1 MLGFCG
7 SHKDYI
13 TFVLTQ
19 LRALAQTRPD
29 QIEEH
34 REAVMKMLILNL
46 DPLIPLIAP
55 LYSPT
60 GRPAEMQPEIFRSF
74 VLMEHM
80 HIPLD
85 NWVEKLS
92 LNPVLRAIAG
102 FTPENMPQTSSYYDF
117 INRIVPLDE
126 HAQRR
131 PVKVKPKEKLKKG
144 EKLPPKNP
152 GVVADLVKQ
161 VVSDEK
167 RFLKR
172 LSRRCERFL
181 QRIFARVAV
190 DASVSLGLIPDSV
203 SVSGDGTCIKTGA
216 SPYGKK
222 VCKCKEK
229 GMYKCACDRKYSD
242 PNATWGWD
250 SHNGCYYYGYTGYF
264 ISTYNRDLKLD
275 LPLYLRLVQANR
287 HDSVSA
293 VIALNEF
300 RELNPKLNIDTFVS
314 DSASDNYATYELL
327 DHWGVNAVIALNDK
341 NKGNFKYPPAI
352 RMNDNGV
359 PICQRGFEMVYN
371 GYCKNRNRLKWRCCR
386 SFYRDGLN
394 FFPPCE
400 GCSKSPYGRVVYTK
414 PDWDLRLFTRIPRGS
429 QAWKSK
435 MKERTAAERVN
446 DRILHDY
453 GVEGGHVRGKKRIS
467 FMVTL
472 AAVNIHLDAQIKVI
486 DFQSFSGISQFLCKP
501 CAA

>member
-1 MLGFCG
+1 MLGYCRN
-7 SHKDYI
+7 HKDYT
-13 TFVLTQ
+13 TFVLTE
-19 LRALAQTRPD
+19 LNSLAETRPD
-29 QIEEH
+29 QIEEY
-34 REAVMKMLILNL
+34 RGAVMKMLILNL
-46 DPLIPLIAP
+46 DPLIPVIAP
-55 LYSPT
+55 LYST
-60 GRPAEMQPEIFRSF
+60 VGRRAEMQPEIFRSF
-74 VLMEHM
+74 VLMEHT

-102 FTPENMPQTSSYYDF
+102 FTPDNMPQTSSYYDF
-117 INRIVPLDE
+117 INRIVPLEE
-126 HAQRR
+126 HSELR

-161 VVSDEK
+161 VVSDEN

-172 LSRRCERFL
+172 LSHRPERFL

-190 DASVSLGLIPDSV
+190 DASAGLGLISDDL
-203 SVSGDGTCIKTGA
+203 SVSGDGTCIATGA

-222 VCKCKEK
+222 VCKCKDK
-229 GMYKCACDRKYSD
+229 GIFKCACDRKFSD
-242 PNATWGWD
+242 PNATWGWG
-250 SHNGCYYYGYTGYF
+250 SHNERYFYGYTGYF

-293 VIALNEF
+293 VFALNEF
-300 RELNPKLNIDTFVS
+300 RELNPKLNIDSFIS

-327 DHWGVNAVIALNDK
+327 DHWGVNAVIALNNK
-341 NKGNFKYPPAI
+341 NQGNFKYPPALRI
-352 RMNDNGV
+352 DDNGV

-386 SFYRDGLN
+386 SFYHDGLN

-453 GVEGGHVRGKKRIS
+453 SVEGGHVRGKKRIS

-486 DFQSFSGISQFLCKP
+486 DFQTFSAICQFPCKP
-501 CAA
+501 CVA